1 MKQTL
6 KRHQSERGFTFIE
19 ILVALTL
26 LAAAAG
32 LLIGLQSA
40 AVRRTLRDTQAQQAM
55 LAARRIMSSIESMK
69 KDSFDLS
76 NQDNQP
82 VASVLQGLGV
92 PASSDPSEQDALASL
107 ATSIQ
112 IEDWI
117 LPLPDMDQ
125 NPMKKIT
132 MKIAWGVAPDESIS
146 ILYLFSPS

>member
-1 MKQTL
+1 MKQAL

-82 VASVLQGLGV
+82 VASVLQALGV

>member
-6 KRHQSERGFTFIE
+6 KRHQSQRGFTFIE

-82 VASVLQGLGV
+82 VASVLQALGV

-107 ATSIQ
+107 AASIQ

>member
-82 VASVLQGLGV
+82 VASVLQALGV

-107 ATSIQ
+107 AASIQ

>member
-1 MKQTL
+1 MKQAL

-107 ATSIQ
+107 AASIQ